1 MKKEDKVEEPFVG
14 LLRGVGEVQEHLS
27 STAPKTNP
35 LAGVLYYSELTL
47 DTGRTYKHWSKR
59 KDYLENLK
67 VFIDTEVSG
76 STSGENI
83 RLNVPSDY
91 MDKFPREKKAP
102 PKIQVTNSDTYW
114 KDKADRDILT
124 NAAIE
129 QQYYISRACDFVIP
143 LGRMTDG
150 NWEELLDKAM
160 EKGLELYKKY
170 GRTSG

>member
-1 MKKEDKVEEPFVG
+1 
-14 LLRGVGEVQEHLS
+14 
-27 STAPKTNP
+27 
-35 LAGVLYYSELTL
+35 
-47 DTGRTYKHWSKR
+47 
-59 KDYLENLK
+59 
-67 VFIDTEVSG
+67 
-76 STSGENI
+76 
-83 RLNVPSDY
+83 LNVPSDY

-129 QQYYISRACDFVIP
+129 QQYYMSRACDFVIP

-160 EKGLELYKKY
+160 AKGLELYKKY